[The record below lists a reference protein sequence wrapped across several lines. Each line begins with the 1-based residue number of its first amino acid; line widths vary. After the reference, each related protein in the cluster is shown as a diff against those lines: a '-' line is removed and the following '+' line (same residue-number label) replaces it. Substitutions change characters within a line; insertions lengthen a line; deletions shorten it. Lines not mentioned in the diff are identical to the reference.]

1 VHRRE
6 ALGLKPATPIKPKEE
21 PIDESKLF
29 AAKKKKKVGV
39 PLEKIMA
46 TVTGEGCNHAT
57 LVAIARAIGAP
68 IPEASSVKQAPQSTT
83 KNIHWD
89 GLSSPSIQRRKGSL
103 WGRSGRRKRESL
115 GARAESLF
123 TENQAASEMLE
134 EMFALAPAPKK
145 AAQSKGEKEVQLLE
159 GTKAQNLE
167 ITLANLRD
175 VKPWPPT
182 EDESSSDSIVL
193 GLNDCR
199 NLCADAPGL
208 VRALVATGL
217 GSDDVERCAPP
228 DVLRRLVEN
237 MPDGET
243 CRKVAEAAAKTPDA
257 KFNKATAFVVAAHGF
272 GLARFKACLNGA
284 ATCGE
289 APAELQACCDAAKTA
304 SQACRLAREEPM
316 LRAAC
321 HAALALGNRLNQGS
335 RRGSA
340 VAVRLVDLEKLSQTK
355 GKGGKTAMDY
365 LARVLE
371 DDAFDREEGLDG
383 AEIDRA
389 LRLIAPKL
397 KAGAENA
404 IAEKTLEVKQ
414 REMNALNAL
423 DAFVKGAP
431 KKKKSVDDEAVHAFV
446 RNVPEASRKTREAL
460 SQAKKALDEMHQEQK
475 LLREYVGDAAMQIPE
490 ILESIASFS
499 SKLVASR
506 TALMKELGSSS
517 RRSSV
522 QTTASA

>member
-1 VHRRE
+1 
-6 ALGLKPATPIKPKEE
+6 
-21 PIDESKLF
+21 
-29 AAKKKKKVGV
+29 
-39 PLEKIMA
+39 
-46 TVTGEGCNHAT
+46 
-57 LVAIARAIGAP
+57 
-68 IPEASSVKQAPQSTT
+68 
-83 KNIHWD
+83 
-89 GLSSPSIQRRKGSL
+89 
-103 WGRSGRRKRESL
+103 
-115 GARAESLF
+115 
-123 TENQAASEMLE
+123 MLE

-145 AAQSKGEKEVQLLE
+145 SSKPSGEKEVQLLE

-175 VKPWPPT
+175 VKSWPPT

-217 GSDDVERCAPP
+217 GTGLATKKVLGSNDTERCAPP

-237 MPDGET
+237 MPTEEE
-243 CRKVAEAAAKTPDA
+243 CRKVAESAAKTPDA
-257 KFNKATAFVVAAHGF
+257 KFNKATAFVVAAHAF

-289 APAELQACCDAAKTA
+289 APSELEACVEAAQTA

-389 LRLIAPKL
+389 LRVIAPKL

-423 DAFVKGAP
+423 DQFVKSVP
-431 KKKKSVDDEAVHAFV
+431 KKKKTVDDEAVAAFV
-446 RNVPEASRKTREAL
+446 RNVPEASKATRDAL
-460 SQAKKALDEMHQEQK
+460 REAKKALDEMNQEQK

-499 SKLVASR
+499 SKLVSSR

-517 RRSSV
+517 RRSSCTEV
-522 QTTASA
+522 PSRQSSSA

>member
-1 VHRRE
+1 
-6 ALGLKPATPIKPKEE
+6 
-21 PIDESKLF
+21 
-29 AAKKKKKVGV
+29 
-39 PLEKIMA
+39 
-46 TVTGEGCNHAT
+46 
-57 LVAIARAIGAP
+57 
-68 IPEASSVKQAPQSTT
+68 
-83 KNIHWD
+83 
-89 GLSSPSIQRRKGSL
+89 
-103 WGRSGRRKRESL
+103 
-115 GARAESLF
+115 
-123 TENQAASEMLE
+123 MLE

-145 AAQSKGEKEVQLLE
+145 SSKPSGEKEVQLLE

-175 VKPWPPT
+175 VKSWPPT

-217 GSDDVERCAPP
+217 GTGLATKKLLNSNDTERCAPP

-237 MPDGET
+237 MPDAET
-243 CRKVAEAAAKTPDA
+243 CRKVSEAAAKTPDA
-257 KFNKATAFVVAAHGF
+257 KFNKATAFVVAAHAF
-272 GLARFKACLNGA
+272 GLQRFKACLQGA

-289 APAELQACCDAAKTA
+289 APSELEACVEAAQTA

-389 LRLIAPKL
+389 LRVIAPKL

-423 DAFVKGAP
+423 DAFVKSVP
-431 KKKKSVDDEAVHAFV
+431 KKKKTVDDEAVHAFV
-446 RNVPEASRKTREAL
+446 RAVPEASKQTREAL
-460 SQAKKALDEMHQEQK
+460 SQAKKALDEMNQEQK

-517 RRSSV
+517 RRSSCTEV
-522 QTTASA
+522 PSRRSSAMSRRRPNKREKLCRKRRRPWTR